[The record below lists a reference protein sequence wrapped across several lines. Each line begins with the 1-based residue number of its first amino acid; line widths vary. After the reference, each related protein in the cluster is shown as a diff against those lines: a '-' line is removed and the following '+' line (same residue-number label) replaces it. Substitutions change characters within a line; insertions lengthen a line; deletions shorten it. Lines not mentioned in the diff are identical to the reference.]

1 MARKTIRIP
10 AHERVPVFAAPRAT
24 ADDVTA
30 ALEGLVSKVEEIH
43 TDVDRRIAQLEQAGR
58 DDAVRAALAERGGI
72 GGDIL
77 TASDRAE
84 REAFA
89 AFGRGV
95 RNAMSTDS
103 NPDGGFLIPR
113 TVEKE
118 ISRIARDATPMRS
131 LARIVTTDTSSYVK
145 CVSLNGPTA
154 NWVSEKETRNQT
166 QGLKL
171 SQLEFVVHELQAM
184 PAVTQTLLDDSFA
197 DVAAEL
203 SIEIATAFAE
213 MEDTSFV
220 LGDGVKKPMGFLS
233 STKVANGSWAWGK
246 LGFTKSGV
254 AAALTDGTHNGVD
267 ALYDLYYSLKATYR
281 ANATWLMNS
290 STANTVSKLKD
301 ENENYLWQPSIQ
313 IGQPATLLGRP
324 VVIDENMPAI
334 GAGEFPIAFGDF
346 ERGYLIVDRI
356 GIRTLRDPYSTKP
369 YVLFYT
375 TKRVGGGVQD
385 YAAIKLLKIEA

>member
-1 MARKTIRIP
+1 MRRKIRIP
-10 AHERVPVFAAPRAT
+10 AEARAPIFAAPRAT
-24 ADDVTA
+24 ADDVA
-30 ALEGLVSKVEEIH
+30 EALAGIH
-43 TDVDRRIAQLEQAGR
+43 ATVQTFTSNTETRIAQLEQAGR

-77 TASDRAE
+77 TPSDRAE

-89 AFGRGV
+89 AFGRGL

-118 ISRIARDATPMRS
+118 IARIARDATPMRS
-131 LARIVTTDTSSYVK
+131 LARVVTTDTSSYIK

-171 SQLEFVVHELQAM
+171 SQLEFVAHELQAM

-203 SIEIATAFAE
+203 SIEIATAFSE
-213 MEDTSFV
+213 MEDTSFF

-233 STKVANGSWAWGK
+233 STKVANGSWQWGK
-246 LGFTKSGV
+246 LGYTKSGV
-254 AAALTDGTHNGVD
+254 AAALTDETHNGVD
-267 ALYDLYYSLKATYR
+267 ALYDLYYSLKASYR
-281 ANATWLMNS
+281 ANGTWIMNS
-290 STANTVSKLKD
+290 STANVVSKLKD
-301 ENENYLWQPSIQ
+301 GNDNYLWQPSIQ
-313 IGQPATLLGRP
+313 LGAPPTLLGRP
-324 VVIDENMPAI
+324 VVTDENMPAI
-334 GAGEFPIAFGDF
+334 GSGEFPVAFGDF

-385 YAAIKLLKIEA
+385 YAAIKLLKIES